1 MAGID
6 QIRQDI
12 LFLAGRLSHRC
23 AQSEEELEAAR
34 YIEGRFKERF
44 ASVDLESFA
53 AVDNQNVV
61 VASYLAEFLVVALL
75 ATWWPFAAFFYGAVI
90 FIAYA
95 AEYMGYP
102 VFSRLLPHFE
112 SANIVARHYA
122 ERPAG
127 LLVITAHYD
136 SGTASPL
143 TSPDVAPRMRA
154 VQVAIVLC
162 MLFVVATCAA
172 DGMAAWVGGVIPA
185 LAGLRWAAV
194 AVLLSAAAAHFYGAS
209 QNTDVRGAITNA
221 SGVAALLQ
229 IAEKVCDD
237 PPGRLDVW
245 LAATGAHERWMAGM
259 RELVS
264 GIKGGRPFVRFIN
277 IESVGAG
284 KLCYTTSEGELVA
297 AACGADL
304 VEAAQAEAAEHGF
317 AAAKLR
323 RIDSAA
329 HIPLARGYGAISLMG
344 LEPNGIPR
352 HWNWTSDS
360 ISEVNEHAIAQTADF
375 AHAIVKRLGAKETL

>member
-23 AQSEEELEAAR
+23 AQSEEEMEAAR
-34 YIEGRFKERF
+34 YIEERLREHC
-44 ASVDLESFA
+44 ASVDIETFS
-53 AVDNQNVV
+53 AVDNHNIVMG
-61 VASYLAEFLVVALL
+61 SYMAEFAVVALL
-75 ATWWPFAAFFYGAVI
+75 ATWWPFAATLYGALV
-90 FIAYA
+90 FLSYA

-112 SANIVARHYA
+112 SANVVARHYA
-122 ERPAG
+122 GRPAG
-127 LLVITAHYD
+127 LLVVTAHYD

-143 TSPDVAPRMRA
+143 TDPGVAPHLRA
-154 VQVAIVLC
+154 IQIVVVLC
-162 MLFVVATCAA
+162 MLVIVATCAA
-172 DGMAAWVGGVIPA
+172 DGVAQGRGGAIPA
-185 LAGLRWAAV
+185 LEGLRWTAV
-194 AVLLSAAAAHFYGAS
+194 ALLLSIAAAHFYGAGHA
-209 QNTDVRGAITNA
+209 TEVRGAVTNA

-229 IAEKVCDD
+229 VAEKVSAD
-237 PPGRLDVW
+237 PPEHLDVW
-245 LAATGAHERWMAGM
+245 LVATGAHERWMAGM

-264 GIKGGRPFVRFIN
+264 GIKGGRAFVRFIN

-284 KLCYTTSEGELVA
+284 RLSYTTSEGELVA
-297 AACGADL
+297 APCGKDL
-304 VEAAQAEAAEHGF
+304 VEAAKAEADKHGF
-317 AAAKLR
+317 TATPLR

-329 HIPLARGYGAISLMG
+329 HIPLARGYGAISLVG

-360 ISEVNEHAIAQTADF
+360 ISEVNEHAIGQTADF
-375 AHAIVKRLGAKETL
+375 AHAIIKRLGTRETL

>member
-1 MAGID
+1 MAGMD
-6 QIRQDI
+6 QIRRDI

-34 YIEGRFKERF
+34 YIEGRLQERF
-44 ASVDLESFA
+44 SSVEIESFA
-53 AVDNQNVV
+53 AVDDHNIV
-61 VASYLAEFLVVALL
+61 VASYMAEFLVVALL
-75 ATWWPFAAFFYGAVI
+75 AVWWPFAATLYGAMV
-90 FIAYA
+90 FLSYA

-112 SANIVARHYA
+112 SANVVARHYA

-127 LLVITAHYD
+127 LLVVTAHYD

-154 VQVAIVLC
+154 VQIVIVLC

-172 DGMAAWVGGVIPA
+172 DGLASLMGGVIPA
-185 LAGLRWAAV
+185 LDGLRWAAV
-194 AVLLSAAAAHFYGAS
+194 AVLLSAAAAHFYGAGH
-209 QNTDVRGAITNA
+209 NTEVRGAITNA

-229 IAEKVCDD
+229 VAEKVFED
-237 PPGRLDVW
+237 PPEHLDVW

-264 GIKGGRPFVRFIN
+264 GIKDGRQFVRFIN

-284 KLCYTTSEGELVA
+284 RLSYTTSEGELIA
-297 AACGADL
+297 APCGTDL
-304 VEAAQAEAAEHGF
+304 VEAAKAEAPEHGF
-317 AAAKLR
+317 AAASLR

-344 LEPNGIPR
+344 LDPNGIPR
-352 HWNWTSDS
+352 HWNWVSDS
-360 ISEVNEHAIAQTADF
+360 ISEVDEHAIAQTAGF
-375 AHAIVKRLGAKETL
+375 AHAIIKRLGARETL

>member
-1 MAGID
+1 MTAID
-6 QIRQDI
+6 QVRQDV
-12 LFLAGRLSHRC
+12 LFLAGTLPHRC
-23 AQSEEELEAAR
+23 AQSDGETEAAH
-34 YIEGRFKERF
+34 YIEERFREHF
-44 ASVDLESFA
+44 ASVDVEPFT
-53 AVDNQNVV
+53 AVDNHNIV
-61 VASYLAEFLVVALL
+61 VASYMAEYLIVALL
-75 ATWWPFAAFFYGAVI
+75 ATWWPFSATVYGAVV
-90 FIAYA
+90 FLAYA

-127 LLVITAHYD
+127 LLVVTAHYD

-143 TSPDVAPRMRA
+143 TSPEVAPRMRA
-154 VQVAIVLC
+154 VQAVIVLC

-172 DGMAAWVGGVIPA
+172 DGLANVMGAVIPA
-185 LAGLRWAAV
+185 LDGLRWAAV

-209 QNTDVRGAITNA
+209 HTTEVRGAVNNA

-229 IAEKVCDD
+229 LAEKISAD
-237 PPGRLDVW
+237 PPEHLDVW

-264 GIKGGRPFVRFIN
+264 GIRGGRRFVRFIN

-284 KLCYTTSEGELVA
+284 QLSYTTSEGELIA

-304 VEAAQAEAAEHGF
+304 VEAACAAASHCGF

-329 HIPLARGYGAISLMG
+329 HIPLARGYSAISLMG

-352 HWNWTSDS
+352 HWNWISDS
-360 ISEVNEHAIAQTADF
+360 ISEVDERAIEKTAEF

>member
-1 MAGID
+1 MTAID

-34 YIEGRFKERF
+34 YIEGRFKEYLPE
-44 ASVDLESFA
+44 ADIEPFA
-53 AVDNQNVV
+53 AEDDHNIVI
-61 VASYLAEFLVVALL
+61 ASYMAEFAVVALL
-75 ATWWPFAAFFYGAVI
+75 AVWWPFAATFYGAVV
-90 FIAYA
+90 FLAYA

-112 SANIVARHYA
+112 SANVVARHYA

-143 TSPDVAPRMRA
+143 TSPEVVPRMRA
-154 VQVAIVLC
+154 VQAAIVLC
-162 MLFVVATCAA
+162 MLFVVASCAA
-172 DGMAAWVGGVIPA
+172 DGVAASMGGVIPA

-194 AVLLSAAAAHFYGAS
+194 AVLTSAAAAHFYGAS
-209 QNTDVRGAITNA
+209 HSADVRGAITNA

-229 IAEKVCDD
+229 VAEKIHHD
-237 PPGRLDVW
+237 PPTRLDVW
-245 LAATGAHERWMAGM
+245 IAATGAHERWMAGM

-264 GIKGGRPFVRFIN
+264 GIKGGRRFIRFIN

-284 KLCYTTSEGELVA
+284 RLCYSTSEGAVLAE
-297 AACGADL
+297 ACGADL
-304 VEAAQAEAAEHGF
+304 VGAAKAEAPAYGFIPAE
-317 AAAKLR
+317 LR

-329 HIPLARGYGAISLMG
+329 HIPLARGYGAISLIG

-352 HWNWTSDS
+352 HWNWVSDS
-360 ISEVNEHAIAQTADF
+360 ISEVNEGAVAQTADF
-375 AHAIVKRLGAKETL
+375 AHAIIKRLGVKERL

>member
-12 LFLAGRLSHRC
+12 LFLAGRLSHRS

-34 YIEGRFKERF
+34 YIEGRLKEHCN
-44 ASVDLESFA
+44 SVDIESFA
-53 AVDNQNVV
+53 AVDNHNIV
-61 VASYLAEFLVVALL
+61 VASYMAEFLVVALL
-75 ATWWPFAAFFYGAVI
+75 AVWWPFAATFYGAVV
-90 FIAYA
+90 FFSYA

-112 SANIVARHYA
+112 SANVVARHYA

-127 LLVITAHYD
+127 LLVVTAHYD

-143 TSPDVAPRMRA
+143 TSPDVVPRMRA
-154 VQVAIVLC
+154 VQAAIVLC

-172 DGMAAWVGGVIPA
+172 DGLAAWAGGVIPA

-194 AVLLSAAAAHFYGAS
+194 AVLLSAAAAHFYGAGH
-209 QNTDVRGAITNA
+209 NTEVRGAITNA

-229 IAEKVCDD
+229 VAEKVHAD
-237 PPGRLDVW
+237 PPEHLDVW

-264 GIKGGRPFVRFIN
+264 GIKGGRQFIRFIN

-304 VEAAQAEAAEHGF
+304 VGAAGAEASEHGF
-317 AAAKLR
+317 SATKLR

-360 ISEVNEHAIAQTADF
+360 ISEVDEDAVAQTANF
-375 AHAIVKRLGAKETL
+375 AHTIIKRLGAKEKL